1 MRLGG
6 NANLLE
12 PFPKKPRGMHRWTY
26 YRLSGKAMGAAERL
40 LAMEIDHM
48 RRRYPGLLSQENVA
62 EG

>member
-6 NANLLE
+6 SANLAE
-12 PFPKKPRGMHRWTY
+12 PFPERLRGMHRLTY
-26 YRLSGKAMGAAERL
+26 WRLLARAMAAQERL

-48 RRRYPGLLSQENVA
+48 RRRYPGFLMQENVA